1 MSTTITN
8 STSRSTISD
17 SIEYKHSYT
26 KLRKDY
32 LFSDFENLWKKSSM
46 VLPATKWKV
55 CEVFGRILGNTFIS
69 LDEFYRWPPLA
80 ILWVTKLVTGSGL
93 ITKLTS

>member
-1 MSTTITN
+1 MSTTIIN

-17 SIEYKHSYT
+17 SIEYKRSYT
-26 KLRKDY
+26 ELPKDH
-32 LFSDFENLWKKSSM
+32 LFSDFENLWKKSSV
-46 VLPATKWKV
+46 VLPAIKWKLY
-55 CEVFGRILGNTFIS
+55 EVFGRILGNTFIS

-93 ITKLTS
+93 TTN

>member
-32 LFSDFENLWKKSSM
+32 LFSDFENLWKK
-46 VLPATKWKV
+46 
-55 CEVFGRILGNTFIS
+55 ILYG
-69 LDEFYRWPPLA
+69 
-80 ILWVTKLVTGSGL
+80 VTSNKMKTL
-93 ITKLTS
+93 